1 MLMATT
7 FSKNDALILTFNLP
21 VLFLIGIFTY
31 FSWYKPFGP
40 VSSLTTSTLHKKYLI
55 SCEHESTLI
64 RPKPFL
70 SLLVIFFFKT
80 FKIIIIFHFYI
91 VVR

>member
-31 FSWYKPFGP
+31 FSWYKHFGP

-55 SCEHESTLI
+55 SCERESTLI

-70 SLLVIFFFKT
+70 SLLVIFFLNF
-80 FKIIIIFHFYI
+80 
-91 VVR
+91 

>member
-1 MLMATT
+1 MLMATA

-40 VSSLTTSTLHKKYLI
+40 VSSFLTTSTLHKKYLN
-55 SCEHESTLI
+55 SCERESTLI
-64 RPKPFL
+64 TPKPFL
-70 SLLVIFFFKT
+70 SLLVSGFK
-80 FKIIIIFHFYI
+80 FLKSL
-91 VVR
+91 